1 MREKNNGK
9 GAAMHHQPSHVLLHQ
24 EDLVAP
30 FPMEIW
36 MVVFRHR
43 GQSHGQLEHSS

>member
-1 MREKNNGK
+1 MREKKNEK
-9 GAAMHHQPSHVLLHQ
+9 GATMHHQPSHALLHR

-30 FPMEIW
+30 LPMEIW

-43 GQSHGQLEHSS
+43 GQSHGQLERSS